1 MAENKH
7 LEKISA
13 KMNRDMYQ
21 TQVQNKNLSN
31 EKQEAIREK
40 FVAKNA
46 VSALTREIEWLQKQ
60 TVVELSSID
69 SLIRDRD
76 KMIKDI
82 EKVEID
88 LDFQNLTKI
97 ENIL

>member
-1 MAENKH
+1 M
-7 LEKISA
+7 
-13 KMNRDMYQ
+13 
-21 TQVQNKNLSN
+21 
-31 EKQEAIREK
+31 
-40 FVAKNA
+40 AKNA

-82 EKVEID
+82 EKVEQENQVNKREIKS
-88 LDFQNLTKI
+88 LETERASIKLQLTANK
-97 ENIL
+97 EFLKQMV